1 MALTLHGTVSDN
13 TVALDRKT
21 ATPLIINGDMQISQ
35 RATSVTGKTSGD
47 HYTVDRFKQDI
58 GSMGTW
64 SISQATDSPTG
75 QGFNKSLK
83 MDCTTADASPASSDN
98 LIIQTSLEGQ
108 DLQVLKKGTSSAE
121 SVTFSFWVKSAKTG
135 TYILELWDRDND
147 RQIAQ
152 SYTISS
158 ADTWEKKVLS
168 FAGDTTGALDND
180 NAKSLTISW
189 WLGAGSDFT
198 SGTLHTSW
206 SSRTNGN
213 RAVGQVNLAD
223 STSNDWYITGIQME
237 VGSFDSNGI
246 PNFQFEDIRTSLG
259 RCQRYFQKS
268 FPQGTDPQNYS
279 SYVAG
284 QSDNSIGA
292 TMSSTEF
299 KTVITLK
306 CEMRSAPTITY
317 YRAQNTPEDSEWTF
331 FDGADKL
338 NPSSMASNAQTHRF
352 TATLTYSSGLTAGNA
367 GLCQGNY
374 SADAEL

>member
-21 ATPLIINGDMQISQ
+21 ATPIVINGDMQIAQ
-35 RATSVTGKTSGD
+35 RSTSVTGKTSGD

-83 MDCTTADASPASSDN
+83 MDCTTADASPSSSDN
-98 LIIQTSLEGQ
+98 LIVQTSLEGQ

-180 NAKSLTISW
+180 NATSLQFNFWVS
-189 WLGAGSDFT
+189 AGSNFT
-198 SGTLHTSW
+198 SGTLNTTWNSE
-206 SSRTNGN
+206 TAAN
-213 RAVGQVNLAD
+213 RAVGQVNLNGTANNYIQWTGVQLEASDTASDFEFLPHDVNLNRCLRYYYQDTAFLDITVVRVSD
-223 STSNDWYITGIQME
+223 SSRGVHKTLPVPM
-237 VGSFDSNGI
+237 
-246 PNFQFEDIRTSLG
+246 RT
-259 RCQRYFQKS
+259 
-268 FPQGTDPQNYS
+268 T
-279 SYVAG
+279 
-284 QSDNSIGA
+284 
-292 TMSSTEF
+292 
-299 KTVITLK
+299 
-306 CEMRSAPTITY
+306 PT
-317 YRAQNTPEDSEWTF
+317 
-331 FDGADKL
+331 
-338 NPSSMASNAQTHRF
+338 F
-352 TATLTYSSGLTAGNA
+352 TATSTNEIGNTSMNNSSNKSVRFSMSG
-367 GLCQGNY
+367 
-374 SADAEL
+374 SADNHPRYAAYNFSAEL

>member
-21 ATPLIINGDMQISQ
+21 ATPIIINGDMQIAQ

-83 MDCTTADASPASSDN
+83 MDCTTADASPSSSDN
-98 LIIQTSLEGQ
+98 LIVQTSLEGQ
-108 DLQVLKKGTSSAE
+108 DLQLLKKGTSSAE

-180 NAKSLTISW
+180 NAKSFTISW

-198 SGTLHTSW
+198 SGSLHTSW
-206 SSRTNGN
+206 ASRTNAN

-237 VGSFDSNGI
+237 VGSFDSDSI
-246 PNFQFEDIRTSLG
+246 PAFQFEDVCTSLA
-259 RCQRYFQKS
+259 RC
-268 FPQGTDPQNYS
+268 
-279 SYVAG
+279 
-284 QSDNSIGA
+284 
-292 TMSSTEF
+292 
-299 KTVITLK
+299 
-306 CEMRSAPTITY
+306 
-317 YRAQNTPEDSEWTF
+317 
-331 FDGADKL
+331 
-338 NPSSMASNAQTHRF
+338 
-352 TATLTYSSGLTAGNA
+352 
-367 GLCQGNY
+367 
-374 SADAEL
+374 

>member
-21 ATPLIINGDMQISQ
+21 ATPIIINGDMQIAQ

-83 MDCTTADASPASSDN
+83 MDCTTADASPSSSDN

-108 DLQVLKKGTSSAE
+108 DLQVLKKATSSAE

-206 SSRTNGN
+206 ASRTNAN

-237 VGSFDSNGI
+237 VGSFDSNSI
-246 PNFQFEDIRTSLG
+246 PNFHFEDVCTSLA
-259 RCQRYFQKS
+259 RCQRY
-268 FPQGTDPQNYS
+268 Y
-279 SYVAG
+279 YVHAEG
-284 QSDNSIGA
+284 LNKTIGA
-292 TMSSTEF
+292 GANFSSSLLTCSVHF
-299 KTVITLK
+299 PTT
-306 CEMRSAPTITY
+306 MRSAPSLDQDTGTDYFRFSRSNNHDLFDSFTQLQRPSVNGAQLDNDSDISGTQGDGGSVYTY
-317 YRAQNTPEDSEWTF
+317 NSSAKLAFDSE
-331 FDGADKL
+331 L
-338 NPSSMASNAQTHRF
+338 
-352 TATLTYSSGLTAGNA
+352 
-367 GLCQGNY
+367 
-374 SADAEL
+374 

>member
-21 ATPLIINGDMQISQ
+21 ATPIVINGDMQIAQ
-35 RATSVTGKTSGD
+35 RSTSVTGKTSGD

-83 MDCTTADASPASSDN
+83 MDCTTADASPSSSDN
-98 LIIQTSLEGQ
+98 LIVQTSLEGQ

-180 NAKSLTISW
+180 NAKSFTISW
-189 WLGAGSDFT
+189 WLGAGTDFT

-206 SSRTNGN
+206 ASRTNAN

-223 STSNDWYITGIQME
+223 STSNDWYITGIQLE
-237 VGSFDSNGI
+237 VGSFDSNSI
-246 PNFQFEDIRTSLG
+246 PPFQFEDRATSLA
-259 RCQRYFQKS
+259 RCQRYFYN
-268 FPQGTDPQNYS
+268 PLQGTSNAYGVFGQVVCLS
-279 SYVAG
+279 STTARGILFSPSVMRTLPTIVTSGSLEVAG
-284 QSDNSIGA
+284 DSFTIEVSSITTSARTGTQA
-292 TMSSTEF
+292 MEF
-299 KTVITLK
+299 TYTV
-306 CEMRSAPTITY
+306 
-317 YRAQNTPEDSEWTF
+317 
-331 FDGADKL
+331 
-338 NPSSMASNAQTHRF
+338 
-352 TATLTYSSGLTAGNA
+352 SSGLSSGEGAIVRRRND
-367 GLCQGNY
+367 
-374 SADAEL
+374 ADATFQLEAEL

>member
-21 ATPLIINGDMQISQ
+21 ATPIIINGDMQIAQ

-83 MDCTTADASPASSDN
+83 MDCTTAHASPSSSDN

-180 NAKSLTISW
+180 NAKSFTISW

-198 SGTLHTSW
+198 SGSLHTSW
-206 SSRTNGN
+206 ASRTNAN

-237 VGSFDSNGI
+237 VGSFDSDSI
-246 PNFQFEDIRTSLG
+246 PAFQFEDVCTSLA
-259 RCQRYFQKS
+259 RCQRYYYMHVNEVSKNIAS
-268 FPQGTDPQNYS
+268 GGYYS
-279 SYVAG
+279 A
-284 QSDNSIGA
+284 NIFA
-292 TMSSTEF
+292 TTIPYPV
-299 KTVITLK
+299 T
-306 CEMRSAPTITY
+306 MRSAPSVDKVVGTGFFNVL
-317 YRAQNTPEDSEWTF
+317 ANNTADACDDFSTPRISTTCAGIDFTTGVSGTQGHGGVVATGTDSSVQIAF
-331 FDGADKL
+331 
-338 NPSSMASNAQTHRF
+338 
-352 TATLTYSSGLTAGNA
+352 
-367 GLCQGNY
+367 
-374 SADAEL
+374 DAEL

>member
-1 MALTLHGTVSDN
+1 
-13 TVALDRKT
+13 
-21 ATPLIINGDMQISQ
+21 
-35 RATSVTGKTSGD
+35 
-47 HYTVDRFKQDI
+47 
-58 GSMGTW
+58 MGTW

-198 SGTLHTSW
+198 SGSLHTSW
-206 SSRTNGN
+206 SSRTNAN

-246 PNFQFEDIRTSLG
+246 PNFQFEDRCTSLA
-259 RCQRYFQKS
+259 RCQRYFAKTLS
-268 FPQGTDPQNYS
+268 NDGGGTNTDGTAVNVVTWRFPVQMR
-279 SYVAG
+279 
-284 QSDNSIGA
+284 A
-292 TMSSTEF
+292 T
-299 KTVITLK
+299 
-306 CEMRSAPTITY
+306 P
-317 YRAQNTPEDSEWTF
+317 
-331 FDGADKL
+331 
-338 NPSSMASNAQTHRF
+338 
-352 TATLTYSSGLTAGNA
+352 TATQGGGSATAGTKFLDATAYSIYRDGGNEPVLGA
-367 GLCQGNY
+367 GTT
-374 SADAEL
+374 ADAEL